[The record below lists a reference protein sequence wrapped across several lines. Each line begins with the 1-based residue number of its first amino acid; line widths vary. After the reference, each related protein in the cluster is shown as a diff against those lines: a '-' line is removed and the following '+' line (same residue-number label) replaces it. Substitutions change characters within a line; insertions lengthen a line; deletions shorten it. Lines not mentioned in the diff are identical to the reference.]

1 MALHP
6 TPRVIRAYSLPVAQF
21 DTLKTYQ
28 RLLQNQ
34 ADIEAG
40 TVAQADD
47 AHWIT
52 NSHALAH
59 IIHLHSSMASVA
71 SMAGMF
77 PGPFI
82 SALKLG
88 DLVAAPREVQA

>member
-34 ADIEAG
+34 ADLEAG
-40 TVAQADD
+40 TVAQEGD

-59 IIHLHSSMASVA
+59 IIHLHSGIAVVAGMAS
-71 SMAGMF
+71 MF
-77 PGPFI
+77 PGPFVA
-82 SALKLG
+82 ALQLG
-88 DLVAAPREVQA
+88 DLVAAPREVEA